1 VSEPWI
7 TILTL
12 IAGFA
17 TGVLSGMF
25 GVGGAVISTPAIRA
39 LGATPIEAVGST
51 LPSIIPSAIS
61 GTLRYARG
69 GFVRWRIVGWTG
81 AAGALAAV
89 SGALLAE
96 ITPGDAH
103 PLMIL
108 TAALVAFSAWRIRS
122 AADPDPHAVDDRPRR
137 DNWWRLAIVGVAAGG
152 LSGLLGIG
160 GGLILVPAFTG
171 WVRLEVRVAIA
182 TSLACVGILA
192 VPGTITHAF
201 LHNID
206 WSFAIPLSI
215 GVIPGASL
223 GARLAI
229 RASDRHLRLIVST
242 GLATIALIYGTT
254 EIIAFAR

>member
-1 VSEPWI
+1 MSEPWI

-25 GVGGAVISTPAIRA
+25 GVGGAVVSTPAIRA
-39 LGATPIEAVGST
+39 LGATPIEAIGST
-51 LPSIIPSAIS
+51 LPAIIPSAIS
-61 GTLRYARG
+61 GTVRYARG

-81 AAGALAAV
+81 LAGALAAV
-89 SGALLAE
+89 SGAFLAE
-96 ITPGDAH
+96 LTPGDAH

-108 TAALVAFSAWRIRS
+108 FAALIAFSAWRIRITP
-122 AADPDPHAVDDRPRR
+122 DPDPHAANDRPWR
-137 DNWWRLAIVGVAAGG
+137 DDWWRLAVVGLGAGA

-160 GGLILVPAFTG
+160 GGLIMVPAFTG

-192 VPGTITHAF
+192 IPGTITHAY

-206 WSFAIPLSI
+206 WAFAIPLSI
-215 GVIPGASL
+215 GVIPGTSL

-242 GLATIALIYGTT
+242 GLASIALIYGTI